1 MATLNMVL
9 GTVETGDLGF
19 TLSHEHVMS
28 SSAGVRQTYPEFLDR
43 AGAIE
48 KAVKDLKEAYS
59 EGLRTLIDMTTLD
72 LGRDIRLLEEVS
84 RRTGINI
91 MAATGTWQDIPRVF
105 WNAHPDRVAALYVRE
120 IEEGIEETGIKA
132 GIIKVATDRGGVTEP
147 NAVILRAAARAHNK
161 TGTPIGTHT
170 WAPERVGDQQ
180 VKIFEEEGVD
190 LNRVFIGHSNDSTDM
205 EYLFGLLEKGVWV
218 ALDRYPGGHMPG
230 TPDWKTRTLTA
241 KKLID
246 AGYADR
252 ILLSHDWNA
261 SSNIQSAEALEWR
274 RQNNPDGYLFI
285 TRRVLPELLALGVSA
300 DTIESIMVGNPR
312 RFFEGS

>member
-132 GIIKVATDRGGVTEP
+132 R
-147 NAVILRAAARAHNK
+147 RARAKASVRFVLNQK
-161 TGTPIGTHT
+161 PGLESAIKE
-170 WAPERVGDQQ
+170 WM
-180 VKIFEEEGVD
+180 KI
-190 LNRVFIGHSNDSTDM
+190 H
-205 EYLFGLLEKGVWV
+205 
-218 ALDRYPGGHMPG
+218 
-230 TPDWKTRTLTA
+230 
-241 KKLID
+241 KKL
-246 AGYADR
+246 
-252 ILLSHDWNA
+252 
-261 SSNIQSAEALEWR
+261 Q
-274 RQNNPDGYLFI
+274 
-285 TRRVLPELLALGVSA
+285 
-300 DTIESIMVGNPR
+300 
-312 RFFEGS
+312 